1 MFFLVLLEL
10 CDFLESQVMGTT
22 ALRQLLKS
30 LCSNSLWKYAV
41 FWKLKHQSPMIL
53 TWEDG
58 YYDYPK
64 PREPLDNIVDE
75 IYFDDVNEIYS
86 SSFETNER
94 DGGGRGY
101 PIGLAVADMSC
112 RQYRLGEGV
121 VGEVAYTGSH
131 CWVLSEN
138 NFTIEFNSKVF
149 PECPDEWIL
158 QFAAGVKTILLVPVL
173 PHGVLQLGSLE
184 WVAEDLAMVAYV
196 RDRFNTLHNVAGINV
211 PFTSNGDILAQPSSL
226 QPLILENLDE
236 TSAITISQLKAD
248 LTAFDCIRPNKTK
261 LPTLNGVVP
270 ASTVHD
276 AIQLSGTDLPGILGC
291 ASKNLT
297 GVPPNYPIGGPTA
310 LCQSRN
316 GIQLD
321 TLETK
326 LFGLSCVDKSQAY
339 PQLNNYKMGEF
350 EEPSYRVNP
359 FSTGFTREQPFGDTS
374 ANDTCHKS
382 VGSFTS
388 FPIDSEL
395 HEVLGPGFQR
405 HTNEYLC
412 DSSFSVEDSCRSSS
426 LICNLD
432 LFDGTESSWISK
444 GDDADYLLQ
453 SIVASVSSC
462 LDDSSTNRSNSVR
475 SATTL
480 SGQCADSFQSRGQS
494 EASAL
499 MNDDSALWSHFRS
512 PVVSGDRSA
521 LTGSVSLNTMRSTSI
536 DKKQQ
541 EKLNGSMQPK
551 KGSKASNVTKRRAR
565 VDENRRTR
573 PRDRQ
578 MIQDRLKELRQ
589 LVPDGAK
596 CSIDGLLERAVKHM
610 LHLRSVTDQAEKLR
624 KLANRTVSNHK
635 NSGSIETKNGG
646 QNGTS
651 MAFEFGSELKLCP
664 ILVEDLEYPG
674 HMLIEMLCNEH
685 GLFLEIA
692 QVIRNLELSIL
703 KGTIERHSNNTW
715 AHFIVEG
722 PKGFHRMDVFWRL
735 MLLWQHKGQ
744 QITSKC

>member
-1 MFFLVLLEL
+1 
-10 CDFLESQVMGTT
+10 MGTT

-41 FWKLKHQSPMIL
+41 FWKLKHQSSMIL

-58 YYDYPK
+58 YCDYPK
-64 PREPLDNIVDE
+64 PREHLDNISDDN
-75 IYFDDVNEIYS
+75 YFDDVNEIYS
-86 SSFETNER
+86 SCCETNER
-94 DGGGRGY
+94 DGGGREY

-112 RQYRLGEGV
+112 RQYALGEGV

-138 NFTIEFNSKVF
+138 NFTIEFNSKVV
-149 PECPDEWIL
+149 PECPDEWAL
-158 QFAAGVKTILLVPVL
+158 QFAAGIKTILLVPVL

-211 PFTSNGDILAQPSSL
+211 PFTSKGDILAQTSSL
-226 QPLILENLDE
+226 QSLILENLDE
-236 TSAITISQLKAD
+236 PSAIALSQLKAD
-248 LTAFDCIRPNKTK
+248 LMAFDCIRPDKNK
-261 LPTLNGVVP
+261 LSTLNEVVP
-270 ASTVHD
+270 ASTVQN
-276 AIQLSGTDLPGILGC
+276 AIQVSGTDLPGILGGE
-291 ASKNLT
+291 SKNLT
-297 GVPPNYPIGGPTA
+297 RVPPNYPIGGPTA
-310 LCQSRN
+310 LHQSIN

-321 TLETK
+321 MLETK
-326 LFGLSCVDKSQAY
+326 LFGLSCLDKSQAY

-350 EEPSYRVNP
+350 EKRSYGVNP
-359 FSTGFTREQPFGDTS
+359 YSTGFTTEQPFGDTS

-395 HEVLGPGFQR
+395 HEVLGPAFQR
-405 HTNEYLC
+405 HANEYLC
-412 DSSFSVEDSCRSSS
+412 DSSFLVEDSCRSSS

-432 LFDGTESSWISK
+432 LFDGTQSSWFSK
-444 GDDADYLLQ
+444 GDDEDYLLQ
-453 SIVASVSSC
+453 SIVTSVSGC
-462 LDDSSTNRSNSVR
+462 LDDSLTNRYNSVR

-480 SGQCADSFQSRGQS
+480 SGQCADSFRSPSQS

-499 MNDDSALWSHFRS
+499 MNDDSAPWSHFRS
-512 PVVSGDRSA
+512 PFVSGDRSA
-521 LTGSVSLNTMRSTSI
+521 LTSSVSLNNTKSTSV

-541 EKLNGSMQPK
+541 EKLNGSVQPR
-551 KGSKASNVTKRRAR
+551 KGTKWSNVSKRRAR

-610 LHLRSVTDQAEKLR
+610 LHLRSVTEQAEKLR
-624 KLANRTVSNHK
+624 KLANRT
-635 NSGSIETKNGG
+635 
-646 QNGTS
+646 
-651 MAFEFGSELKLCP
+651 EL
-664 ILVEDLEYPG
+664 
-674 HMLIEMLCNEH
+674 
-685 GLFLEIA
+685 
-692 QVIRNLELSIL
+692 R
-703 KGTIERHSNNTW
+703 
-715 AHFIVEG
+715 
-722 PKGFHRMDVFWRL
+722 
-735 MLLWQHKGQ
+735 
-744 QITSKC
+744 